1 MPLIQIVNAKEKF
14 LEEVKSDAPKNTQM
28 IRDSLIADTQTFSGL
43 DRISNQPQH
52 SLKPKPNPGQGSD
65 LWRQRGEEAVGEEFE
80 VRRDRFMKFKER
92 CRLDNIKLQDEVART
107 GIEAI
112 ASYSEELANVTKS
125 VHPPFKQL

>member
-112 ASYSEELANVTKS
+112 ASYSEELANITKS

>member
-112 ASYSEELANVTKS
+112 ASYSEELANITES

>member
-65 LWRQRGEEAVGEEFE
+65 L
-80 VRRDRFMKFKER
+80 
-92 CRLDNIKLQDEVART
+92 
-107 GIEAI
+107 
-112 ASYSEELANVTKS
+112 
-125 VHPPFKQL
+125 